1 MLPSPADS
9 GLSSRGGAVPSG
21 VDGGF
26 LAAPGAEALDI
37 MPEPCARLQD
47 APVRAGGCFVRPL
60 PLDRTCSA
68 AARRFFREA
77 VAGLDLPADM
87 VHDGVTMASELAA
100 NTLHAQGNVEFSGS
114 RQRAVSGIPE
124 FWLYLRGTGARA
136 ELVCKI
142 FDSEPG
148 WSVDAQEQPSKA
160 PLEQVGGRGLQVVAA
175 LSAGQWGGHP
185 SRGRLG
191 AWKVPGKAVWFALRI
206 PPTAQAARYGRLE
219 LDEAQAVDELQAM
232 LADRGLGGRMVR
244 ADEPAADISVL
255 SISRHLTVWRHGTT
269 ISWRIQGAEYE
280 QMQVVDLADVA
291 EQIIRAHEE
300 AAQADPLVV

>member
-1 MLPSPADS
+1 MLPSPAES
-9 GLSSRGGAVPSG
+9 GRSGRGGAVPSA

-26 LAAPGAEALDI
+26 LAAPVAEAID
-37 MPEPCARLQD
+37 MPSGIRD
-47 APVRAGGCFVRPL
+47 ASVRAGGCFVRPL
-60 PLDRTCSA
+60 PLDRTCSS

-77 VAGLDLPADM
+77 VAGLDLPGDL
-87 VHDGVTMASELAA
+87 VHDGITMASELAA
-100 NTLHAQGNVEFSGS
+100 NTLHAQGNVEFSGGN

-124 FWLYLRGTGARA
+124 FWLYLRGTGPRA

-148 WSVDAQEQPSKA
+148 WSVDAQEQPNKA

-206 PPTAQAARYGRLE
+206 PPSAEAARYGRRELE
-219 LDEAQAVDELQAM
+219 PAQAIDELEAM
-232 LADRGLGGRMVR
+232 LAERGLGSRIVR

-255 SISRHLTVWRHGTT
+255 SISRHLTVWRHGKT
-269 ISWRIQGAEYE
+269 ISWRVAGGEYQ
-280 QMQVVDLADVA
+280 QMQVVDLVDVA